1 MKALNRVAGDDR
13 GAILVH
19 VAIVLLALV
28 AFTTFVADY
37 GVLWVARRQ
46 AQNAAD
52 AGALAGAIGLGF
64 DNNSDVSD
72 TGPAKESAFLATQR
86 NFVWGQPPSVIKAT
100 DITFAVCPDGVGNC
114 VRVDVYR
121 HVTRGNQLPI
131 FFGYFVGLTSQSMQ
145 ATATAEVAFGN
156 ASDCLKPWA
165 VIDKW
170 AEHWPIDPGTW
181 DNSSTYDKY
190 DKNGNPD
197 PAILTPDQ
205 YIPPSTT
212 DYGTGFHPFEADGR
226 TYTSDYGRYF
236 SLKVGA
242 PKTDWDYATGWFSAL
257 ALVDSKGGSDYKDN
271 IEGCIGVTY
280 KVGDEVPVSTEP
292 GEKVGPTGQG
302 TGEPQPGGLPDP
314 KSDINSLYN
323 QDPTAYWDP
332 SLNGGRGGVAGSA
345 YGVSPRIV
353 AVPLVNPDM
362 MIEVQKGGRTTVP
375 ISNIMAFFVEGYDNS
390 SKSVNGYLMTM
401 PGKFVAG
408 GGPTG
413 PGGSFLIQIVLVR

>member
-1 MKALNRVAGDDR
+1 
-13 GAILVH
+13 
-19 VAIVLLALV
+19 V

-37 GVLWVARRQ
+37 GVLWAARRQ

-52 AGALAGAIGLGF
+52 AGAIAGAIGLAF
-64 DNNSDVSD
+64 DNNSDVTD

-86 NFVWGQPPSVIKAT
+86 NFVWGQSPSVIKAT

-121 HVTRGNQLPI
+121 NAVRGNALPI
-131 FFGYFVGLTSQSMQ
+131 FFGYFVGLTSQGIR
-145 ATATAEVAFGN
+145 ATATAEYEFAN

-170 AEHWPIDPGTW
+170 EEHWPKPPVTW
-181 DNSSTYDKY
+181 NKDSVYDKY
-190 DKNGNPD
+190 DKNGNID
-197 PAILTPDQ
+197 PAITDPDE

-226 TYTSDYGRYF
+226 TYTSDYGRRF
-236 SLKVGA
+236 ALKVGE
-242 PKTDWDYATGWFSAL
+242 PKTDWAYATGWFSAL
-257 ALVDSKGGSDYKDN
+257 ALLDSKGGNDYLNN
-271 IEGCIGVTY
+271 IKGCIGVTY
-280 KVGDEVPVSTEP
+280 KVGDELPIDTEP
-292 GEKVGPTGQG
+292 GEKVGPTKQA
-302 TGEPQPGGLPDP
+302 TET
-314 KSDINSLYN
+314 DIDSLIN
-323 QDPTAYWDP
+323 QDPTAYWSA

-353 AVPLVNPDM
+353 AIPLVNPDI

-375 ISNIMAFFVEGYDNS
+375 ISNIMGFFVEGYDDS
-390 SKSVNGYLMTM
+390 TKSVTGYICTM
-401 PGKFVAG
+401 PGKLVAG
-408 GGPTG
+408 GAPTG